1 LHTWGESENPGQIV
15 AGIVAD
21 GLHSAPGGANCTIGV
36 GERLWSVFLL
46 RLQAELPRAAF
57 TPATAVLSGARQIK
71 GAGEISLMQEAGA
84 RADDSFR
91 ELVGLPF
98 IGRPEIEVAHDFAE
112 ILKSHGLTVTDPPLV
127 GSGPNSASAHHHS
140 GERIIEQGDT
150 VVLDFWGTWQD
161 YGFDCTRTVFAGFAP
176 EPGSEEAIVHSIV
189 ARAQEAGVQAARPD
203 IECQALDAVARTIIE
218 EAGFGEY
225 FTHRLGHGVGLD
237 IHEPPYLVQGN
248 AAALQNGMVFSIEP
262 GIYIPGRFGVRI
274 EDLVALVDGKAVR
287 LNNSDR
293 VIITVN

>member
-1 LHTWGESENPGQIV
+1 
-15 AGIVAD
+15 
-21 GLHSAPGGANCTIGV
+21 
-36 GERLWSVFLL
+36 
-46 RLQAELPRAAF
+46 
-57 TPATAVLSGARQIK
+57 
-71 GAGEISLMQEAGA
+71 
-84 RADDSFR
+84 
-91 ELVGLPF
+91 
-98 IGRPEIEVAHDFAE
+98 
-112 ILKSHGLTVTDPPLV
+112 
-127 GSGPNSASAHHHS
+127 
-140 GERIIEQGDT
+140 
-150 VVLDFWGTWQD
+150 
-161 YGFDCTRTVFAGFAP
+161 
-176 EPGSEEAIVHSIV
+176 V

-248 AAALQNGMVFSIEP
+248 AATLQNGMVFSIEP

-293 VIITVN
+293 VIIIVN